1 MRIIVII
8 IIIKVII
15 IIIII
20 IIIIT
25 KVIIIIIIIIIII
38 MIIIT
43 TGVINFLTC
52 TQLPSNQRG
61 EWDLTSTCTVLPLQS
76 TFDCLN
82 DVTKVQM

>member
-1 MRIIVII
+1 MFNEDNSDNNNN
-8 IIIKVII
+8 KVII

-20 IIIIT
+20 I
-25 KVIIIIIIIIIII
+25 KVIIIIIIII

-52 TQLPSNQRG
+52 TQLQSNQRG

>member
-1 MRIIVII
+1 MFNEDNSDNNNN
-8 IIIKVII
+8 KVII

-20 IIIIT
+20 I
-25 KVIIIIIIIIIII
+25 KVIIIIII

-52 TQLPSNQRG
+52 TQLQSNQRG

>member
-15 IIIII
+15 IIII
-20 IIIIT
+20 
-25 KVIIIIIIIIIII
+25 KVIIIIIII

-52 TQLPSNQRG
+52 TQLQSNQRG

>member
-1 MRIIVII
+1 
-8 IIIKVII
+8 
-15 IIIII
+15 
-20 IIIIT
+20 
-25 KVIIIIIIIIIII
+25 

-52 TQLPSNQRG
+52 TQLQSNQRG